1 MIDRSAAWVVAA
13 ALALVTPALA
23 QQTDAPPSISVT
35 GEGTVSV
42 PPDLAQIDAGVA
54 SDARTARE
62 ASEANNTAM
71 GKVIQALKAAGIADK
86 DYQTSRLSL
95 QPQYANRPG
104 SNVASP
110 PSVVGYR
117 ASNRVSIKLRDIT
130 KVASVI
136 DTLVAAGAND
146 VGNINFTVTQASKL
160 LDDAREK
167 AVADARRKAEIYA
180 KAAGVTLGAPLSIA
194 EEGAAT
200 VPMFRSKAMAVAPM
214 AAGAPPVAQGE
225 ETLSISVSISWAIKP
240 AP

>member
-1 MIDRSAAWVVAA
+1 MHPSASLALAA

-23 QQTDAPPSISVT
+23 ESDVPPAISVT

-54 SDARTARE
+54 SDGKTARE
-62 ASEANNTAM
+62 ASEANNAAM
-71 GKVIQALKAAGIADK
+71 GKVIQALKGAGIEDK

-95 QPQYANRPG
+95 QPLYAQNRAG
-104 SNVASP
+104 SSVSGP
-110 PSVVGYR
+110 PTVVGYR
-117 ASNRVSIKLRDIT
+117 ASNRVSIKLRDVA

-146 VGNINFTVTQASKL
+146 IGNINFTVTQASKL
-160 LDDAREK
+160 LDEAREK

-180 KAAGVTLGAPLSIA
+180 RAAGVTLGAPLSIS
-194 EEGAAT
+194 EEGAP
-200 VPMFRSKAMAVAPM
+200 VPTFRAKALAVAPM

-225 ETLSISVSISWAIKP
+225 ETLSITISMTWAIKQGQ
-240 AP
+240 